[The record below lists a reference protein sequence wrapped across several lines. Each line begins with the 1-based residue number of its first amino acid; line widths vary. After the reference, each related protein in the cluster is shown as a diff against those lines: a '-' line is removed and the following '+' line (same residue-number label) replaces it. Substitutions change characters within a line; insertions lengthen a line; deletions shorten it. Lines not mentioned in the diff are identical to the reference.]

1 MARFYCSTQRLV
13 LSIAAACALL
23 AGAGCHNAAPAREQ
37 ALVSPPRNTA
47 AAPSAGTQGQPIAP
61 DPQRTPG
68 ATLPVTRD
76 DICVPGYTQK
86 VRHVPEALKRQVYA
100 EYGIASHKAGD
111 FEVDHL
117 ISLELGG
124 SNSPKNLWPQSY
136 KTQPWNAHVKDA
148 LENRLHD
155 DVCTNQIDLPT
166 AQREIATDWIGAYK
180 RLFGTT
186 QPIAEA
192 RRHRGQARATSYSRT
207 PAAAP
212 ESSGSMP
219 GSTVWVNTR
228 SDKYFRPGSA
238 HYGTTKQGVFMSEPD
253 AVQDGYVAARG
264 Q

>member
-1 MARFYCSTQRLV
+1 LV

-37 ALVSPPRNTA
+37 ALVSPPPNTA
-47 AAPSAGTQGQPIAP
+47 AAPSADLQGLPNAP
-61 DPQRTPG
+61 DPQLTPG
-68 ATLPVTRD
+68 ATLPVTRE

-180 RLFGTT
+180 RRFGTT
-186 QPIAEA
+186 QPTAQA
-192 RRHRGQARATSYSRT
+192 RRHRGQARAAAYDSVPPDAASPPASTSPILGNT
-207 PAAAP
+207 Q
-212 ESSGSMP
+212 
-219 GSTVWVNTR
+219 VWVNTR
-228 SDKYFRPGSA
+228 SHKYFYANSV
-238 HYGTTKQGVFMSEPD
+238 HYGTTKQGAFMSEQD
-253 AVQDGYVAARG
+253 AVQQGYVAAQG